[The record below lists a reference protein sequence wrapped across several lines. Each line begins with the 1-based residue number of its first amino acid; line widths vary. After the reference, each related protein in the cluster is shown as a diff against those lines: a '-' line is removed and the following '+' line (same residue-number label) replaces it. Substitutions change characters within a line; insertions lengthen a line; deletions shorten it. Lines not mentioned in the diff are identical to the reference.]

1 MKRTIYGLC
10 MMVSLMIGTTSCE
23 DTFLSLDPLDA
34 RTDAV
39 YFKKPSDFNEYALN
53 FYNQLQGWSGRFG
66 SVYDYMDVSS
76 DLSAYMQQNR
86 DLARGT
92 VQVPYSDTRWNR
104 CYENIRNVNILLEKG
119 NAYAGNH
126 SEIERYL
133 AEAYFFRAYSYFYLL
148 KFFGGV
154 PVVTTVLDVNSPE
167 LTGPRNSRYEVVDL
181 ILSDLDKAIASL
193 PTEQSIPQTEKGRV
207 SLYGAKA
214 FKARALLYEATWRRY
229 NGTSTDYA
237 GSKGPDAD
245 HINDYLKEAV
255 ALCNDVIN
263 NGRYS
268 IWNYNNLSSMKNMS
282 SRYLFC
288 LEGAESNPA
297 GLTKASNNEFII
309 YGVYDKGLR
318 PGATNINQTVS
329 KMDASRKLMDMFLC
343 TDGLPV
349 TMSPKFKGYATPSD
363 EFASRDYR
371 MKSYV
376 QQPNDDKSLNDGR
389 SGYSNMKFYHSHAE
403 KDREESANYPVLR
416 YAEVLLTFAEATYEL
431 NGNIS
436 DQDLARSVN
445 LLRRRA
451 GVANLTNSFVTSH
464 GLDML
469 NEIRR
474 ERSVELYMEGY
485 RFDDLKR
492 WGIAERELN
501 EARCGMVVG
510 SGKYTTSFID
520 KKGNATELY
529 SPHKYPYGELE
540 VITGA
545 GLQPCVVI
553 ESADNLKFAKTHY
566 LWPIPQQQINLNPN
580 LIQNPGY

>member
-1 MKRTIYGLC
+1 MMAGL
-10 MMVSLMIGTTSCE
+10 MVGITSCE
-23 DTFLSLDPLDA
+23 DTFLSLDPLDS

-39 YFKKPSDFNEYALN
+39 YFKKASDFNEYALG

-66 SVYDYMDVSS
+66 SIYDYMDVSS
-76 DLSAYMQQNR
+76 DLSAYMQYNR

-104 CYENIRNVNILLEKG
+104 CYENIRTVNILLQKAEG
-119 NAYAGNH
+119 YDGDRT
-126 SEIERYL
+126 EIERYL
-133 AEAYFFRAYSYFYLL
+133 GEAYFFRAYSYFYLL

-154 PVVTTVLDVNSPE
+154 PVVTTVLDVNSSE
-167 LTGPRNSRYEVVDL
+167 LTAPRNSRYEVVGL
-181 ILSDLDKAIASL
+181 ILSDLDKAIAVL
-193 PTEQSIPQTEKGRV
+193 PAEQSIPQTEKGRI

-214 FKARALLYEATWRRY
+214 FKARVLLYEATWRKY
-229 NGTSTDYA
+229 NGTGTDFA

-245 HINDYLKEAV
+245 RVNEYLKEAV
-255 ALCNDVIN
+255 ALCNDVMT

-268 IWNYNNLSSMKNMS
+268 IWNYNSNAAMKNMS
-282 SRYLFC
+282 NRYLFC
-288 LEGAESNPA
+288 LEESDSNPA

-309 YGVYDKGLR
+309 YSVYDKNLR
-318 PGATNINQTVS
+318 PGSTNVNQTVS

-349 TMSPKFKGYATPSD
+349 TMSPKFKGYARPSD

-371 MKSYV
+371 MKSYI
-376 QQPNDDKSLNDGR
+376 QQPDDEKTLTDGR
-389 SGYSNMKFYHSHAE
+389 SGYVNMKFYHSHTE
-403 KDREESANYPVLR
+403 KDREESSNYPVLR

-436 DQDLARSVN
+436 DQDLARSIN

-451 GVANLTNSFVTSH
+451 GVANLTNSFVTAN

-474 ERSVELYMEGY
+474 ERTVELYMEGY

-492 WGIAERELN
+492 WGIAERELG

-510 SGKYTTSFID
+510 SAKYPTTFIGRN
-520 KKGNATELY
+520 GNATELY
-529 SPHKYPYGELE
+529 SPSKYPYGTLE

-545 GLQPCVVI
+545 GEQPCVVI
-553 ESADNLKFAKTHY
+553 EAKDNLKFSKTNY
-566 LWPIPQQQINLNPN
+566 LWPIPQQQINLNHN